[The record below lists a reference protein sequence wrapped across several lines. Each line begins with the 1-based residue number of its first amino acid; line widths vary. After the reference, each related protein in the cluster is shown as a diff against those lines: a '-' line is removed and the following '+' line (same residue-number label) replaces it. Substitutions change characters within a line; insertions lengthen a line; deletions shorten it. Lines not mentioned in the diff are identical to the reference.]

1 MPPTIPTELAEAR
14 RAREQAWNEYMQI
27 IDRPHE
33 YREFHEALNKAGEAD
48 KEVNRWYDRW
58 QAVGGT
64 SDITSIVAAEI
75 EREAAA
81 INDWLQGA
89 VALAAALHMQDDPRT
104 PAQRAADEDW
114 QDEQNTREAV
124 RPG

>member
-14 RAREQAWNEYMQI
+14 RARELAWNEYQQVLDAPHTHAEFTAALDKACAA
-27 IDRPHE
+27 DR
-33 YREFHEALNKAGEAD
+33 EAVSLYN
-48 KEVNRWYDRW
+48 RW

-64 SDITSIVAAEI
+64 SNITSIVAAEI
-75 EREAAA
+75 ERENAA
-81 INDWLQGA
+81 INDWLQA
-89 VALAAALHMQDDPRT
+89 DDAAALYGDADPRT

-124 RPG
+124 RPGY

>member
-27 IDRPHE
+27 IDREHTHKE
-33 YREFHEALNKAGEAD
+33 FTAALDKACAADREAVSLYN
-48 KEVNRWYDRW
+48 RW

-81 INDWLQGA
+81 INDWLQA
-89 VALAAALHMQDDPRT
+89 DNAAGLYMQGDPRT

-124 RPG
+124 RPGY

>member
-14 RAREQAWNEYMQI
+14 RAREQAWNEYQQV
-27 IDRPHE
+27 IDGWHTHE
-33 YREFHEALNKAGEAD
+33 EFTAALDKACAADREAVSLYN
-48 KEVNRWYDRW
+48 RW

-81 INDWLQGA
+81 ITDWLQA
-89 VALAAALHMQDDPRT
+89 DNAAGLYMQGDPRT

-124 RPG
+124 RP